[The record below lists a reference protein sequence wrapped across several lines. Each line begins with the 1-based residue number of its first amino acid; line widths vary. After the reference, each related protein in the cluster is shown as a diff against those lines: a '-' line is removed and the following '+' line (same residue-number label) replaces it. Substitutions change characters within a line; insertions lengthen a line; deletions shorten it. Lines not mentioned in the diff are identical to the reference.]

1 MHLSSSGPGRA
12 TARGFAKLTASP
24 FWDTTPPPPASP
36 ALEKGMSEDT
46 VTTWSP
52 SGPGRRSVLG
62 FLKKFIKTAW
72 SGSTCVYSKCSESGD
87 KWVTTL

>member
-12 TARGFAKLTASP
+12 TDRGFAKLTASP

-52 SGPGRRSVLG
+52 SGLDGIPSWA
-62 FLKKFIKTAW
+62 F
-72 SGSTCVYSKCSESGD
+72 
-87 KWVTTL
+87 